1 LNWPRGGTLV
11 LDEIGDFPLPLQVK
25 LLRFLQQ
32 HEMERIG
39 GRQTLTVDARVL
51 AATNKDLQQAMRDGT
66 FREDLYFR
74 LAVVNIVLPP
84 LRDREGDIVLLAN
97 VLLQRYAAEEQK
109 KILGFTRQSLSL
121 MQSYTWPGNV
131 RELENRIKR
140 AIIMAQ
146 GPRLTP
152 EDLELSASAVPY
164 EGRTLKEAREA
175 MEKELIQKTLAKNK
189 GNITR
194 TAVELGVSRPTLHEL
209 LTRYE
214 IER

>member
-1 LNWPRGGTLV
+1 MNWPRGGTLV